1 MSRCFRWATAGV
13 DTPAP
18 PPPPPSRPN
27 HCLFQ
32 VSSMIGYVEVMEIG
46 ASVLGLLLLV
56 ALFVCI
62 RKRYIQKKK
71 KKKPVCV
78 QDSNG

>member
-1 MSRCFRWATAGV
+1 
-13 DTPAP
+13 
-18 PPPPPSRPN
+18 
-27 HCLFQ
+27 
-32 VSSMIGYVEVMEIG
+32 MIGHMEILEIG

-62 RKRYIQKKK
+62 RKRHIQQKKK
-71 KKKPVCV
+71 KNRPVCV

>member
-1 MSRCFRWATAGV
+1 M
-13 DTPAP
+13 
-18 PPPPPSRPN
+18 
-27 HCLFQ
+27 
-32 VSSMIGYVEVMEIG
+32 GYMEIMEIS

-56 ALFVCI
+56 AVFVCI
-62 RKRYIQKKK
+62 RKRYVQQK